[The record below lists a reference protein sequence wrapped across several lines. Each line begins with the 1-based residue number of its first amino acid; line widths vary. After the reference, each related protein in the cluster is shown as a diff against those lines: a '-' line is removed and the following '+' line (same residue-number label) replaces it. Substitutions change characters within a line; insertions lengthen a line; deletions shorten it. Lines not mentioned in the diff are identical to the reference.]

1 MTTTTTQRIADHRWR
16 PNLFIAGFAKCGTT
30 ELCNY
35 LSQHPDIFLPF
46 EKEPN
51 TFYDLAKYPA
61 YFSGDRTGNSKK
73 RFAAYSSSSVSS
85 LDDYYE
91 LFSKGKKHRYRI
103 DGTAS
108 YTFDP
113 KFSRI
118 LKSFSE
124 NAKVILLI
132 RDQMRR
138 LASMY
143 LFSFVYHKEND
154 FARWLDG
161 YFIPYMNTYL
171 YYDKIAAYY
180 HEFGDNNNNN
190 NLRII
195 ETNNLSSE
203 DVHKQLFEYLEI
215 EPIKIT
221 IRHKNATLLG
231 PADSKA
237 YRQLILT
244 LTSIKFETVKL
255 GQRIGLEKQASR
267 ASYVIGDLARQL
279 FKSGHSKKNNNNK
292 SYSDIIKLIPKDI
305 SSVLDE
311 DYRKTL
317 DFAVQ
322 KRILIRPA
330 C

>member
-1 MTTTTTQRIADHRWR
+1 MTTPTTQRIAGHEWR
-16 PNLFIAGFAKCGTT
+16 PNLFVPGFARGGTT
-30 ELCNY
+30 ELCDY
-35 LSQHPDIFLPF
+35 LSQHPDVFLSVF
-46 EKEPN
+46 KEP
-51 TFYDLAKYPA
+51 TAFYDLEKYPA
-61 YFSGDRTGNSKK
+61 YITGDRTGN
-73 RFAAYSSSSVSS
+73 RRQRMVS

-113 KFSRI
+113 KFSHI

-132 RDQMRR
+132 RDQIQR

-143 LFSFVYHKEND
+143 FFSFVYHKEND
-154 FARWLDG
+154 FAKWLAD
-161 YFIPYMNTYL
+161 YFIPYMDTYL
-171 YYDKIAAYY
+171 YYDKIEAYY

-190 NLRII
+190 MRII

-203 DVHKQLFEYLEI
+203 DVHKQIFEYLEL
-215 EPIKIT
+215 EPIKIA

-244 LTSIKFETVKL
+244 LTSIKLGTLKV
-255 GQRIGLEKQASR
+255 GQRIGLESQASR
-267 ASYVIGDLARQL
+267 ATSVMGDLARQL
-279 FKSGHSKKNNNNK
+279 FKRKRHNDKKNN
-292 SYSDIIKLIPKDI
+292 SYSDIVKLIPEDI